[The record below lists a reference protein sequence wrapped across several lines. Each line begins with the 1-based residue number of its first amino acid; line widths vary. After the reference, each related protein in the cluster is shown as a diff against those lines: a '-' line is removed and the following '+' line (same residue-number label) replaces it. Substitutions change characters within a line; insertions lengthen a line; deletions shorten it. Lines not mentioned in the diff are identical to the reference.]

1 MEADKGA
8 ERGAAVSAG
17 AGGAGGRAGRA
28 GPPSRL
34 QSGWV
39 RCTGRSHLE
48 PGHPRPQPTPWL
60 KGGGR
65 RMRLCRQ
72 AVGQLPCLL
81 SSEPREASPT
91 HCPAVPGRVP
101 ADGKGL
107 LLRIHSWP
115 VLTRA
120 LLILSRGMGAL
131 GSPPNMQ
138 QKAGGEGGLSG
149 PCGKVPA
156 LCHRGPLQASLGEGE
171 SCYKPRGA
179 GTGCTVSRQEP
190 GQSWGA
196 VPQPGQWGSRLRSR
210 APCFA
215 SGL

>member
-1 MEADKGA
+1 
-8 ERGAAVSAG
+8 
-17 AGGAGGRAGRA
+17 
-28 GPPSRL
+28 
-34 QSGWV
+34 
-39 RCTGRSHLE
+39 
-48 PGHPRPQPTPWL
+48 
-60 KGGGR
+60 
-65 RMRLCRQ
+65 MRLCRQ

-91 HCPAVPGRVP
+91 HCPAVLGRVP

-138 QKAGGEGGLSG
+138 QKAGGKGGLSG

-196 VPQPGQWGSRLRSR
+196 VPQPGQWGSLLRSR